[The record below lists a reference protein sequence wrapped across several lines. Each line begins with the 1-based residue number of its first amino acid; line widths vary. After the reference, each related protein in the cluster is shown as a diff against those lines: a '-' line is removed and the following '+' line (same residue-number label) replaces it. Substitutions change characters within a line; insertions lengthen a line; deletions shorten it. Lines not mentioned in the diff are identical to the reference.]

1 VKEGFYFIMP
11 ERIAPKTKNLQK
23 FYKSNSDF
31 DILNFDFL
39 NPSSVKGLKG
49 SKEMIQNSLPF
60 LMTFQRLLRIE
71 PNEDIADQLLSR
83 GLTSAH
89 HIASMPRHRFLKQ
102 HLDIFEGSVE
112 KALEVHTKAVKIR
125 AKARHLIAN
134 IRDITAPHYRNSLFY
149 NIDESLTEYVEEIPS
164 YQDLFGSL
172 DYCECADCSSILGP
186 AAYFLDI
193 MRVTDEYIT
202 EPNEGRI
209 PPGYTLEDRRP
220 DLFSEIKLD
229 CADTL
234 TPISYL
240 SLVNSIL
247 EAKLASD
254 LTAPPFQE
262 LALATFPFNLPVLLP
277 LFKIR
282 TYLEP
287 LDISLYDIYQT
298 MLTSQP
304 SLPGFTDINIAREF
318 LGLSPEEL
326 VLITTPDDSPQ
337 SLSKMYGF
345 ADITKD
351 LPKKGT
357 GKVSISK
364 KSLKVTGEGVNFHD
378 VLQEGQQ
385 IQVGE
390 EIRTVVKIN
399 SDTELTM
406 DVEWGYDLT
415 SSEYT
420 IYPFYPAVDLTTS
433 TAFGYQTSLAY
444 NQLQNLFTQGLSNK
458 ELEAGAANSFF
469 INQPDQ
475 NFPYLHLSLDA
486 AGDAENPVT
495 RIKGIYNAGT
505 FAVSY
510 KRLDRI
516 SRFVRFSEKTGID
529 YSTLDWL
536 LTATQSSEITKE
548 FILLL
553 ASIKQMSEWTG
564 LTLIEVSSF
573 IHSIKTTGKGNGPNP
588 TDPFD
593 LIFNNAKLL
602 DGENP
607 YKVETPIPFDPA
619 RPLSW
624 NVSETPEKPLLKGRV
639 AAATETTINLGAG
652 ASTVND
658 FYNGQAVKVTDG
670 PGKGAYA
677 VIKAYAGAQT
687 TATIY
692 SKFSTLPTDASVYEI
707 VNAKNLVARL
717 SAALQV
723 SSNDLTT
730 LGKYLS
736 KLLALSE
743 GPILLGLDNL
753 TLLYRLAKLPFLFKM
768 PVDEYLCFLSLLFYP
783 KSACDSPPAGTR
795 VNDNLLLKI
804 LQAIVFGYRWLETTS
819 FSVYDLGY
827 IISGKDSRYI
837 RLPFSNEDI
846 PPFISELAV
855 MSKGSLLQVGQ
866 LEAIVGDP
874 VLATKLYEALSVK
887 GFINSSGVILWNA
900 VNFDEH
906 SAKYPI
912 ADTAFTEGSII
923 SEEKS
928 KEIFEILTLQSPPVI
943 DVENK
948 GAESGTLN
956 VYYTSNTVFAYLFI
970 NEAEADLKRQHIQKV
985 LNATLEKINF
995 SQLTEFLPILDSAFV
1010 SKEIDDT
1017 ESKNVFDVL
1026 GAQDPPLLIIA
1037 LGGKT
1042 AHLSTSYSA
1051 DENLD
1056 FLFDS
1061 KGEGQSATIDAYDG
1075 TTRIATI
1082 SPNWPI
1088 VPDFF
1093 SVYSITRTETNGTVV
1108 SATAEMFRL
1117 AAGSSTIDGFYDGM
1131 LVQIT
1136 GGKGE
1141 GQVRT
1146 IIDYNGSTAE
1156 ATLDA
1161 PWSEIPDNASSY
1173 LIEEQAAEGTAQAG
1187 GANSITLDENASSLN
1202 DFYNGM
1208 TISIVADSEAT
1219 LKRDQVRRVLN
1230 GTLEKVVK
1238 LAAILTDTRVLQE
1251 NNILNG
1257 LSDFFGISSPTV
1269 QALIPYSAPFYKVAV
1284 IMQDFLS
1291 LPVAAVVPPAVIQ
1304 LINGLSRSNLL
1315 AEALN
1320 LDISSLVDISRR
1332 PDHFEIEDTSKLDLA
1347 NVQILSAYR
1356 SFVREVDDSENKLLQ
1371 YFDIPFSDE
1380 CGGNKIAQL
1389 NVITGWDPDQIC
1401 QLVNFFFPAQ
1411 GEKGISTMQGL
1422 LRLVLPFGLIQRAGV
1437 NANYLIQAQAL
1448 SPLSLGPLNGQIIVQ
1463 NWNRYENVADA
1474 SQAFLSARFEDADF
1488 ESLSSSLESRIDEA
1502 KRDALMGFTIWHLQ
1516 KDFSQIREPS
1526 DLFNFLLIDVQ
1537 MSGCDV
1543 TSQIAQGITSVQLY
1557 MQRARMGLEP
1567 GAATD
1572 QIPSIW
1578 WEWLSTYRLWEV
1590 NRKIFLYPENYIE
1603 PALRKNST
1611 PQFKELVDQLL
1622 QAPPTDATIQS
1633 AYLKYFESFRVL
1645 ANLQQGPAYSNVIT
1659 ELDGDLETDTTYLIG
1674 RTNTTPYEY
1683 YQRQFVKTT
1692 GCQTAAWSPW
1702 KEIKIS
1708 IPSKFVTPV
1717 FSLNRL
1723 FIFWMEERATKSSIV
1738 TQEANGSETQTFN
1751 IAEIKFTFQN
1761 VDGEWVQ
1768 QQETGSGLPFLVA
1781 KNPNPLAT
1789 NAVVKSA
1796 YNTKQQFWAQPY
1808 AQGIARGI
1816 PANGTLNFI
1825 RNYDSARGTNTDI
1838 GRQVAIGDYIWS
1850 AGERRRVVDM
1860 DIEGQELLFD
1870 KKWTVQGNNAPF
1882 KVIPRDKDLN
1892 VFPPFIGKGK
1902 VFVQKGFTV
1911 VDGSGTNFLAQ
1922 VAIGDDIQVGE
1933 ETRKVTGFETGE
1945 QKLVVDKKWTF
1956 TTGENGIGTVKT
1968 YKGLIQVDG
1977 TGTKFLTQL
1986 KSGDVITVSG
1996 TSRVVD
2002 EIESDLSL
2010 IVEDSFDKSVSDVPF
2025 FINDKASYLIIPRI
2039 DGAEKLLVL
2048 YGPNLNSATSPP
2060 ADPTVIKTND
2070 TDDPFIKALNQ
2081 YNESL
2086 NQSLQLGAAA
2096 RSEKDTGQLTGSP
2109 ALILGGGMV
2118 KTTTRL
2124 LSPDYN
2130 PALANTSLPVRSNLS
2145 RNNDIL
2151 TVSLNNNYLI
2161 NSYWSNTTRENPIN
2175 QNDISG
2181 ITGRPLLYH
2190 VSGAGASLYGVGNQ
2204 IGSFIFNNIDEAYLI
2219 NAVDPFL
2226 KKTSEAAFM
2235 RPYAVIND
2243 QEEMILD
2250 FGPYTTGNTDFN
2262 QMKFEFFRLT
2272 THVAEQLYQRL
2283 FIGGLDTL
2291 LSLESQM
2298 LPELP
2303 FDAFYQIPKG
2313 TPPPTIDEK
2322 HIPSPIMDF
2331 EGAYGLYFWEIFFH
2345 TVLLIADNY
2354 KMSQKF
2360 SDAKRW
2366 YEYIF
2371 DPNGYPRPDDLNP
2384 NDRYYRFRPFR
2395 HMDIP
2400 TMTEILSNQC
2410 EINAYNND
2418 PFDPDAIAK
2427 LRISAYAKATVIKYI
2442 DNIILWADA
2451 LFSQDTRESIAQ
2463 ATNLYI
2469 LAQDLLGQKPVNL
2482 GECPKSA
2489 PLTYNEI
2496 KAKYPDGIPEFLI
2509 EVENTVFMSGCISK
2523 TDYADVP
2530 FNDVPFSYFCVPENK
2545 ELIALWGR
2553 IEDRLF
2559 KIRHCMNIQG
2569 QTRPLAL
2576 FAPPLDPRSVIQ
2588 SFGSSGGGF
2597 GPASYSPVSVPP
2609 YRFSYLIEQAKNLDS
2624 QVMNLGGGLL
2634 SALQQKDSEALSVL
2648 QLNQQTVILNLMT
2661 DIKEKQ
2667 IENLQVGGQAISMS
2681 KKSADDR
2688 VATYTAWINGGLNA
2702 GEVAEIVLSILAVVF
2717 ESTAIPLNL
2726 AGAVTT
2732 LAPDVGSPFAMVY
2745 GGSAVGSSFARA
2757 GTVFDIL
2764 AKLTQLSADMSG
2776 KAGAYERRTQD
2787 WQLQKTLAEDDQMQ
2801 YSYLIEANDIQIA
2814 MAERDLQIHLTSIK
2828 QNQAQ
2833 LDFMNR
2839 KFTNEQ
2845 LYAWMTTRLSTT
2857 YFQAYSIAINM
2868 ARQAE
2873 RSYQYEWNTNN
2884 SFINFG
2890 YFDSLYKG
2898 LTAGEGLMLALSQME
2913 TQVVLNNRR
2922 ELEIE
2927 KTISLRELNPIAF
2940 LDLIKKGTCLFE
2952 FTEELFDRDF
2962 PGHYKR
2968 KIKTLSIS
2976 ITDKSDKFINLNGS
2990 LTQTNN
2996 QIVVKP
3002 DLVTVRYL
3010 LGEDIGTT
3018 PEPSSLQTNV
3028 NVMQQ
3033 IAISKGE
3040 QNTGL
3045 INYDL
3050 SDQRYLP
3057 FEGTGA
3063 VSGWKLSLP
3072 LQQNPVDFDLI
3083 EDVIIKL
3090 QYTAANGGEGFAKSV
3105 SQLPA
3110 LRTRTW
3116 VNYIDVLGQYPKDWK
3131 NFIDQTPINNSQTLE
3146 FEMPD
3151 LALPNTQQDG
3161 LTGFYLQLRVAEG
3174 IKTSSANPYITVK
3187 FNDRTE
3193 VVLKPSPNND
3203 FVTAFVREIQL
3214 KDLSKTL
3221 KVSFNLQPGFTPS
3234 SLKKEGENAL
3244 SPAALED
3251 IIIVLFVA
3259 GSV

>member
-1 VKEGFYFIMP
+1 MP
-11 ERIAPKTKNLQK
+11 ERIAPKAKNLNK
-23 FYKSNSDF
+23 FYKANSDF

-39 NPSSVKGLKG
+39 DPSSVKELKG
-49 SKEMIQNSLPF
+49 SKTMIQNSLPF
-60 LMTFQRLLRIE
+60 LMTYQRLLRIE
-71 PNEDIADQLLSR
+71 PNENIANQLLSR

-89 HIASMPRHRFLKQ
+89 HIAGMPRHRFLKH

-112 KALEVHTKAVKIR
+112 KALEVHTKAVKVR
-125 AKARHLIAN
+125 AKARHLMAN
-134 IRDITAPHYRNSLFY
+134 IRDITASPHYRNSLFY
-149 NIDESLTEYVEEIPS
+149 NIDESLTEYIEDMPS

-172 DYCECADCSSILGP
+172 DFCECADCSSILGP
-186 AAYFLDI
+186 ATYFLDI

-202 EPNEGRI
+202 EANEGRI
-209 PPGYTLEDRRP
+209 PPGYTLEERRP

-229 CADTL
+229 CTDTL
-234 TPISYL
+234 TPVPFL
-240 SLVNSIL
+240 RLVNAIL
-247 EAKLASD
+247 ESKLAKD
-254 LTAPPFQE
+254 LTAPPFQQ
-262 LALATFPFNLPVLLP
+262 LALATYPFNLPFLLP

-298 MLTSQP
+298 MLASQP

-318 LGLSPEEL
+318 LALSPEDL
-326 VLITTPDDSPQ
+326 ALITTPDDSPQ
-337 SLSKMYGF
+337 GLSKMYGF

-351 LPKKGT
+351 LPTKGT
-357 GKVSISK
+357 GKVSIAK
-364 KSLKVTGEGVNFHD
+364 KSLKVTGEGVNFHE
-378 VLQEGQQ
+378 VLKEGQQ
-385 IQVGE
+385 IQVGDG
-390 EIRTVVKIN
+390 IRTVVKIDSN
-399 SDTELTM
+399 TELTM
-406 DVEWGYDLT
+406 DVEWESDLT
-415 SSEYT
+415 LSEYT

-458 ELEAGAANSFF
+458 ELAEGVANSFF

-475 NFPYLHLSLDA
+475 NLPYLHLSLDA
-486 AGDAENPVT
+486 GGDVENPVT
-495 RIKGIYNAGT
+495 RIKGIYDPRT

-529 YSTLDWL
+529 YSILNWL
-536 LTATQSSEITKE
+536 LTATQSSEITNE

-593 LIFNNAKLL
+593 LIFNNPNLL
-602 DGENP
+602 DGQDP
-607 YKVETPIPFDPA
+607 YKAEPPIPFDPA

-624 NVSETPEKPLLKGRV
+624 NVGETPEKPLLKGHV
-639 AAATETTINLGAG
+639 VAATETTINLGAG
-652 ASTVND
+652 ASTKND

-670 PGKGAYA
+670 PGKGSYA
-677 VIKAYAGAQT
+677 VIKAYDGTQT

-692 SKFSTLPTDASVYEI
+692 SKFSTLPTAASSYEI
-707 VNAKNLVARL
+707 VNARNVVARL

-723 SSNDLTT
+723 NSNDITT

-736 KLLALSE
+736 KLLALTE
-743 GPILLGLDNL
+743 GPILLDLGNL

-783 KSACDSPPAGTR
+783 EKDCDSPPPGTK
-795 VNDNLLLKI
+795 VNDILLLKI
-804 LQAIVFGYRWLETTS
+804 LQTIVFNYRWLETTS

-846 PPFISELAV
+846 PPFINELAV
-855 MSKGSLLQVGQ
+855 MSKGSLLQVEQ
-866 LEAIVGDP
+866 LEDIVGDP
-874 VLATKLYEALSVK
+874 VLASKLYEALSIK
-887 GFINSSGVILWNA
+887 GFINRSGVILWNA

-912 ADTAFTEGSII
+912 ANTDFIKSPII
-923 SEEKS
+923 SEKES
-928 KEIFEILTLQSPPVI
+928 KEVFEILTLQSPPVI
-943 DVENK
+943 D
-948 GAESGTLN
+948 AEKNAEEGTLN
-956 VYYTSNTVFAYLFI
+956 VYYTSNTIFSYLFI
-970 NEAEADLKRQHIQKV
+970 NDVEADLKRQHVQKV
-985 LNATLEKINF
+985 LNAKLEKINF
-995 SQLTEFLPILDSAFV
+995 SQLTEFLLILDSAFV
-1010 SKEIDDT
+1010 SKEIDAA

-1026 GAQDPPLLIIA
+1026 GAQTPPLLVIA
-1037 LGGKT
+1037 QDKKT

-1061 KGEGQSATIDAYDG
+1061 KGKGQSATINAYDG
-1075 TTRIATI
+1075 TTRIATV
-1082 SPNWPI
+1082 SPAWPI

-1093 SVYSITRTETNGTVV
+1093 SVYLITRTETQGTVV
-1108 SATAEMFRL
+1108 SAAAEMFQL
-1117 AAGSSTIDGFYDGM
+1117 AGGSSTKDGFYDGM

-1136 GGKGE
+1136 GGKGA

-1146 IIDYNGSTAE
+1146 IIDYVGSTMQ
-1156 ATLDA
+1156 ATVDA
-1161 PWSEIPDNASSY
+1161 PWSEIPDNTSSY
-1173 LIEEQAAEGTAQAG
+1173 LIEEKAAEGTAQAG
-1187 GANSITLDENASSLN
+1187 GTNSITLDENASSLN

-1208 TISIVADSEAT
+1208 KLSIVIDAEAV

-1230 GTLEKVVK
+1230 SSLEKVER
-1238 LAAILTDTRVLQE
+1238 LADILTDTRVLQE
-1251 NNILNG
+1251 DNILKG
-1257 LSDFFGISSPTV
+1257 LSDFLGINSPTV
-1269 QALIPYSAPFYKVAV
+1269 QALIPYSAPFYNVAV

-1291 LPVAAVVPPAVIQ
+1291 LPAAAVVPPAVIQ

-1315 AEALN
+1315 AEGLN
-1320 LDISSLVDISRR
+1320 LDNISLVEISRR
-1332 PDHFEIEDTSKLDLA
+1332 PDHFEIEDTSKLNLA
-1347 NVQILSAYR
+1347 NVQILSAYQ

-1371 YFDIPFSDE
+1371 YFNIPFSDE
-1380 CGGNKIAQL
+1380 CGGNKIDQL
-1389 NVITGWDPDQIC
+1389 NVITGWDPNQIC
-1401 QLVNFFFPAQ
+1401 QFVNFFFPAQ

-1448 SPLSLGPLNGQIIVQ
+1448 SPLSLGPLNGQINIQ
-1463 NWNRYENVADA
+1463 NWDRYENVSDA
-1474 SQAFLSARFEDADF
+1474 SQAFLSARFEDAEF
-1488 ESLSSSLESRIDEA
+1488 ESLSSSLESRIEEA

-1526 DLFNFLLIDVQ
+1526 DLFNFLLIDVE

-1572 QIPSIW
+1572 QIPPIW

-1603 PALRKNST
+1603 PALRKGST

-1622 QAPPTDATIQS
+1622 QAPPTDASIQA
-1633 AYLKYFESFRVL
+1633 AYLQYFESFRVL

-1674 RTNTTPYEY
+1674 RTNTTPYKY

-1702 KEIKIS
+1702 MEIKIS

-1738 TQEANGSETQTFN
+1738 TQKTNGSETQTFN

-1768 QQETGSGLPFLVA
+1768 QQETGNGLPFLVA
-1781 KNPNPLAT
+1781 KNPNPLFT
-1789 NAVVKSA
+1789 NSAVVKAA

-1860 DIEGQELLFD
+1860 DVEEQELLFD

-1892 VFPPFIGKGK
+1892 VFPPFIGRGK
-1902 VFVQKGFTV
+1902 VFVQKGFNV
-1911 VDGSGTNFLAQ
+1911 VDGSDTHFLAQ

-1956 TTGENGIGTVKT
+1956 TTGENGIGTVKI
-1968 YKGLIQVDG
+1968 YKGLLQVSG

-2002 EIESDLSL
+2002 EIETDLEL
-2010 IVEDSFDKSVSDVPF
+2010 IVEDAFDKSSSDVPF
-2025 FINDKASYLIIPRI
+2025 FINDKVPYLIIPRV

-2048 YGPNLNSATSPP
+2048 YGPNLNSATSPA
-2060 ADPTVIKTND
+2060 ADLNVIVDND
-2070 TDDPFIKALNQ
+2070 TDDPFINALNQ

-2096 RSEKDTGQLTGSP
+2096 RSETDTGQLTGSP

-2118 KTTTRL
+2118 KTTTTL

-2161 NSYWSNTTRENPIN
+2161 NSYWSNTTRENPLN

-2219 NAVDPFL
+2219 NALDPHL

-2235 RPYAVIND
+2235 RPYAVINN

-2272 THVAEQLYQRL
+2272 THVAEELYQRL

-2291 LSLESQM
+2291 LSLNSQM

-2303 FDAFYQIPKG
+2303 FDSFYQIPKG
-2313 TPPPTIDEK
+2313 TPPPTIDDK
-2322 HIPSPIMDF
+2322 HIPPPIMDF
-2331 EGAYGLYFWEIFFH
+2331 NGAYGLYFWEIFFH
-2345 TVLLIADNY
+2345 TVLLIADNF

-2360 SDAKRW
+2360 SEAKRW

-2384 NDRYYRFRPFR
+2384 NDRYYHFRPFR
-2395 HMDIP
+2395 NLDIP
-2400 TMTEILSNQC
+2400 TMTEILTNQC

-2418 PFDPDAIAK
+2418 PFDPDAIAQ

-2469 LAQDLLGQKPVNL
+2469 LAQDLLGQRPINL
-2482 GECPKSA
+2482 GECPK
-2489 PLTYNEI
+2489 PLPRTFNEI

-2509 EVENTVFMSGCISK
+2509 EVENTVFMSGCINQ

-2530 FNDVPFSYFCVPENK
+2530 FNEVDSSYFCVPENK
-2545 ELIALWGR
+2545 ELIGLWDR

-2569 QTRPLAL
+2569 QSRPLAL

-2588 SFGSSGGGF
+2588 AFGSSGGGF
-2597 GPASYSPVSVPP
+2597 GPASYTPVTVPP
-2609 YRFSYLIEQAKNLDS
+2609 YRFSYLIEQSKNLVS

-2634 SALQQKDSEALSVL
+2634 SALQQKDSEAMSVL
-2648 QLNQQTVILNLMT
+2648 QLNQQAVILNLMT

-2667 IENLQVGGQAISMS
+2667 IENLQVGGLAISMS
-2681 KKSADDR
+2681 KRSADDR
-2688 VATYTAWINGGLNA
+2688 VNAYTALINGGLNA
-2702 GEVAEIVLSILAVVF
+2702 GEVAEIVLSTLAVIF

-2757 GTVFDIL
+2757 GTVFSIL
-2764 AKLTQLSADMSG
+2764 ANLTKLSAEMSG
-2776 KAGAYERRTQD
+2776 KAGAYDRRTQD
-2787 WQLQKTLAEDDQMQ
+2787 WKLQKTLAEDDQMQ
-2801 YSYLIEANDIQIA
+2801 YSYLIEANNLQIA

-2833 LDFMNR
+2833 SDFMSR
-2839 KFTNEQ
+2839 KFTNGQ
-2845 LYAWMTTRLSTT
+2845 LYSWMTTRLSTT

-2868 ARQAE
+2868 GRQAE
-2873 RSYQYEWNTNN
+2873 RSYQYEWNSNN

-2913 TQVVLNNRR
+2913 TQVILNNKRG
-2922 ELEIE
+2922 LEIE

-2940 LDLIKKGTCLFE
+2940 LDLIKKGSCLFE

-2976 ITDKSDKFINLNGS
+2976 IKDKSDKFINLNGS

-3002 DLVTVRYL
+3002 ELVTVRYL
-3010 LGEDIGTT
+3010 LGEDIGGT
-3018 PEPSSLQTNV
+3018 PEASSLQTNV

-3033 IAISKGE
+3033 IAISRGD

-3045 INYDL
+3045 IGYDL

-3057 FEGTGA
+3057 FEGTGT

-3072 LQQNPVDFDLI
+3072 LEQNPIDFDLI
-3083 EDVIIKL
+3083 DDVIIKL

-3131 NFIDQTPINNSQTLE
+3131 NFIEQTPVNDSQTLE

-3151 LALPNTQQDG
+3151 MALPNTQQDG

-3174 IKTSSANPYITVK
+3174 VKTSSANPYITVK

-3221 KVSFNLQPGFTPS
+3221 KVSFNLQAGFTPS

-3251 IIIVLFVA
+3251 IIIVLFAA